1 LLRQPVI
8 SSPIIGANS
17 AEQLS
22 DNLAAIDLKLN
33 DEQVDRLNEASKWQ

>member
-1 LLRQPVI
+1 VI

-22 DNLAAIDLKLN
+22 DNLAAVELKLSH
-33 DEQVDRLNEASKWQ
+33 EQVQRLNEASRWQ